1 METLSPLRRLYL
13 GYLSR
18 AYALMNGLNRRSFL
32 GVRLKSLARWLP
44 ILLFLFGWWRNWPA
58 GALALLLLLVVWINY
73 SLWRARRDNYMRFVP
88 AGGPLPQD
96 NGLVSLPPN
105 QKVPVRATG
114 LFSVSGRENN
124 LLLAPAT
131 YWRVPLG
138 EHVLMVEEQPG
149 KYLYQFFGARN
160 LQNIQPGWLLY
171 GAKPIESLAVS
182 FLAQWG
188 PEYTR
193 FGQVYETGD
202 TSDLPSPKRVTV
214 YLSTDDDEIRR
225 SIWQTIVHDARQARL
240 EAG

>member
-1 METLSPLRRLYL
+1 MEKLSPWRRLFL
-13 GYLSR
+13 SYLSR
-18 AYALMNGLNRRSFL
+18 AYALMNALNRRSFL
-32 GVRLKSLARWLP
+32 GIRLKTLARWIP
-44 ILLFLFGWWRNWPA
+44 ILLFLIGWWRNWSA
-58 GALALLLLLVVWINY
+58 ALLVLLLLLIVWVNY
-73 SLWRARRDNYMRFVP
+73 SLWRAKRDNYMRFVP
-88 AGGPLPQD
+88 AGDPLPENAD
-96 NGLVSLPPN
+96 LTALPPN

-124 LLLAPAT
+124 LLLAPAN

-138 EHVLMVEEQPG
+138 EHVIMVEEQPG
-149 KYLYQFFGARN
+149 KFLYQFFGAKN
-160 LQNIQPGWLLY
+160 LQNIQPGLLLY
-171 GAKPIESLAVS
+171 GAKPIETLAVS

-202 TSDLPSPKRVTV
+202 NSDLPPAKRVTI
-214 YLSTDDDEIRR
+214 YLSTADETVRR